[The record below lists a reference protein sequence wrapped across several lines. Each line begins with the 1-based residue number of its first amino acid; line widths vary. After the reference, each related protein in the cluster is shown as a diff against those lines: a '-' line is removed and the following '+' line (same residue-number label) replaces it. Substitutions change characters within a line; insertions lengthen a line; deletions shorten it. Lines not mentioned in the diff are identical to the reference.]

1 MKKRDSFLRFLKRN
15 ISFAHISLG
24 EMIMFA
30 SQLAVMLRS
39 GLSIIE
45 ALAILKDEASGHFQR
60 ILKNVLDSVSSGNTL
75 SDALERQGRNFS
87 PYLINIIRAGEIS
100 GSLEEKLLSASEQLK
115 KKKELREQ
123 IRNAMFYPMLVL
135 FMSFVLGA
143 IIFIVVLPKV
153 TPIFRSLKVE
163 LPVSTRILIKIS
175 TFFEQQGHKIT
186 IILIIIFLF
195 LSWLKR
201 LYIIRKIIH
210 YFALR
215 LPLIKEITCSSNLSI
230 FSSSLSS
237 LLKSGIS
244 IDEALLITKDTVNNL
259 YYQKAINRIVRDIKS
274 GNKLS
279 IELAQEKKYFP
290 RLAVSLIKVGEK
302 SGRLEEALFD
312 VGQFYEEKLRGYL
325 KMFSSS
331 LEPALLIIVG
341 LVVAWLAMAIITP
354 IYQVTSIVYR

>member
-1 MKKRDSFLRFLKRN
+1 MRRDSFSRFLKRN
-15 ISFAHISLG
+15 IGFARISLG
-24 EMIMFA
+24 ETVMFA

-45 ALAILKDEASGHFQR
+45 ALAVLKDETSGHFQR
-60 ILKNVLDSVSSGNTL
+60 VLKNVLNSVSSGSTL
-75 SDALERQGRNFS
+75 SNALESQGRNFP

-100 GSLEEKLLSASEQLK
+100 GSLEEKLLSAAEQLK
-115 KKKELREQ
+115 RKKELREQ
-123 IRNAMFYPMLVL
+123 IRGAMFYPMLVL
-135 FMSFVLGA
+135 FMSFILGA
-143 IIFIVVLPKV
+143 IIFVVVLPKV
-153 TPIFRSLKVE
+153 TPIFHSLKVE
-163 LPVSTRILIKIS
+163 LPASTRALIKIS
-175 TFFEQQGHKIT
+175 TFFEQQGYKAA
-186 IILIIIFLF
+186 IILVVIFLF

-201 LYIIRKIIH
+201 LYIIKRITH
-210 YFALR
+210 YFSLH
-215 LPLIKEITCSSNLSI
+215 LPLIKGITRSSNLST

-259 YYQKAINRIVRDIKS
+259 YYQKAIDRIARDIKS

-279 IELAQEKKYFP
+279 VELAQEKNYFP

-302 SGRLEEALFD
+302 SGRLEEALSD
-312 VGQFYEEKLRGYL
+312 VGQFYEEKLRSYL

-341 LVVAWLAMAIITP
+341 LVVAWLAIAIITP
-354 IYQVTSIVYR
+354 IYEVTSIVYR